1 MATSYLD
8 LTNELL
14 RELNE
19 VPLTSG
25 DFGQA
30 LGVQAYVKDCVNRA
44 YFDIINEEPQWPFLS
59 AAESGGVNDPMM
71 GNVKVDTIAGQRFYE
86 LKASSSN
93 ITTDYSSVDWDTFYL
108 TTVGVAGETAP
119 YVAANLRFTT
129 TEEWKDYLRLQENLD
144 DADTQAHGQPSRII
158 RSPDG
163 RKFGLSP
170 IPNKVYSVWFSA
182 WVLPTKLSVSTDE
195 IVFPEMYTS
204 VLLAKAR
211 YYIWQFKDNPQSAA
225 FALEDYKKGL
235 DSMRSN
241 LIEPVPSYFKDDRVR
256 FI

>member
-19 VPLTSG
+19 VPLSSG

-30 LGVQAYVKDCVNRA
+30 LGLQAYVKDCVNRA

-59 AAESGGVNDPMM
+59 AAESGGVNDPLM
-71 GNVKVDTIAGQRFYE
+71 GNVVVSTVTGQRFYE
-86 LKASSSN
+86 LKAGGSH
-93 ITTDYSSVDWDTFYL
+93 TQDYSSVDWDTFYI
-108 TTVGVAGETAP
+108 TSVGVAGATP
-119 YVAANLRFTT
+119 PHVANNLRYTT

-144 DADTQAHGQPSRII
+144 DSDTQSYGTPTRII

-170 IPNKVYSVWFSA
+170 IPDKEYRVWFSG
-182 WVLPTKLSVSTDE
+182 WTLPVRLVAAADVV
-195 IVFPEMYTS
+195 VFPDMYTS

-225 FALEDYKKGL
+225 FALDDYKKGL
-235 DSMRSN
+235 KSMRSN
-241 LIEPVPSYFKDDRVR
+241 LVEPTPTYFKDDRVR
-256 FI
+256 FV